1 MYNKEEIKLII
12 DEAIQTEMYHK
23 DKTEWNIIISVQAQL
38 YELFGI
44 EE

>member
-1 MYNKEEIKLII
+1 MYNKEEIKFII

-23 DKTEWNIIISVQAQL
+23 DKTEWNIITSVQARL